1 MIMKMAFVASALVW
15 GMHVAAAGTEAG
27 LPPTT
32 QSDTLSFPIR
42 FRIGSAV
49 VDSSFAGNGITI
61 KSLFNLLKAAPD
73 SGRIMSCVDVVGASS
88 PDGPEKGNLDLAARR
103 ARAVADY
110 ISENIPLKEDIV
122 HEIHGGEDWEGLKE
136 LVEAS
141 GMAAREEVLSIL
153 DSSLSRDRRKTLL
166 MYLEDSKPWLSMY
179 EEFFPLLH
187 KATVYVSFVGLPD
200 GIPFE
205 RPDLYPE
212 LPILQEAP
220 SEEMPDAV
228 IPADSRA
235 RKEER
240 SFRFALKTNT
250 LYWAALLPNA
260 EFEFYV
266 GKRFSVNLE
275 YQGAWWSD
283 ESRHKFYRLVNAGPE
298 VRWWF
303 AQRDRFHGHFAGA
316 YGNGGFYE
324 WMNGP
329 DKGYQGNY
337 IGGGLTYGYSFP
349 LGKRLAMECSL
360 GIGYVSVEYKRY
372 HYDDGRY
379 VYESTRRTSY
389 IGPTKA
395 KVALVWRFGAN
406 KAKK

>member
-1 MIMKMAFVASALVW
+1 MTMKMALAACALIW
-15 GMHVAAAGTEAG
+15 GIYVAAAGTEAG

-32 QSDTLSFPIR
+32 QSDTLSFPLR

-49 VDSSFAGNGITI
+49 VDSSFAGNGKTI
-61 KSLFNLLKAAPD
+61 KNLFSILKAAPD
-73 SGRIMSCVDVVGASS
+73 SVRFVNGVTIAGASS
-88 PDGPEKGNLDLAARR
+88 PDGSQEVNCDLAVRR

-110 ISENIPLKEDIV
+110 ISENISLREGILQEV
-122 HEIHGGEDWEGLKE
+122 SGSEDWEGLKE
-136 LVEAS
+136 LVAAS
-141 GMAAREEVLSIL
+141 DMAAKEEILSIL

-166 MYLEDSKPWLSMY
+166 MYMEDSEPWLSMY

-200 GIPFE
+200 GIPLG

-212 LPILQEAP
+212 LPIPQELP
-220 SEEMPDAV
+220 SEEIPDAV
-228 IPADSRA
+228 LPADSVA
-235 RKEER
+235 PKKER

-250 LYWAALLPNA
+250 LYWVALLPNA

-275 YQGAWWSD
+275 YQGAWWSN

-316 YGNGGFYE
+316 YGNGGVYE

-360 GIGYVSVEYKRY
+360 GVGYVSAEYKRY
-372 HYDDGRY
+372 HYDQGRY
-379 VYESTRRTSY
+379 VYESTRHTSY